1 MLVLVVFV
9 RALRQ
14 RSWKNFT
21 QETVCGKNLTYFLF
35 FVARGRVF
43 GSSKCSSSGDCANG
57 ACLAEVAEVHVR
69 VGGAIAAIET
79 RRCGNGG

>member
-21 QETVCGKNLTYFLF
+21 QETVGGKNLSQTILIFYF
-35 FVARGRVF
+35 FVQKPDFA
-43 GSSKCSSSGDCANG
+43 SMCQ
-57 ACLAEVAEVHVR
+57 LAGHLQSDDLVDPALEIV
-69 VGGAIAAIET
+69 
-79 RRCGNGG
+79 